1 MGDNNLTFWLIDG
14 NFFLVVETILHI
26 NQHSKQK
33 QLFILS
39 YVIKL
44 LLDCSHFQPI
54 AARPVKFMK
63 ITDLWL
69 YWTKQIILSLEYYF
83 AGWMILW
90 LISQFPSLLILVFT
104 QITVIHT
111 LIQRKNKKNLTVNNT
126 TVFFQTVHAFFPPLK
141 AQTTR

>member
-14 NFFLVVETILHI
+14 NFFLVVETILNI

-44 LLDCSHFQPI
+44 VLDCSHFQPI

-63 ITDLWL
+63 ITLMWL
-69 YWTKQIILSLEYYF
+69 YWTKQIILSF
-83 AGWMILW
+83 AGWIILW
-90 LISQFPSLLILVFT
+90 LISVFL
-104 QITVIHT
+104 T
-111 LIQRKNKKNLTVNNT
+111 LNISVYPDHSYTHIDSEKK
-126 TVFFQTVHAFFPPLK
+126 
-141 AQTTR
+141 